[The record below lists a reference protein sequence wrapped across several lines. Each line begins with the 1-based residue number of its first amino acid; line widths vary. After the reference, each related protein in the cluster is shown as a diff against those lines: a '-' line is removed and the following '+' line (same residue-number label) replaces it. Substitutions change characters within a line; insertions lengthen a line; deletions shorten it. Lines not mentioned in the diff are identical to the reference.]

1 MYKIKKEERLMQY
14 VIHQFDLD
22 NVIVNG
28 NFIDEDVA
36 RKHSNAMVLGKV
48 SQEVYEEHYR
58 KVAIIEANDLD
69 HVFEVGNV
77 GPEENITYLGKMHSV
92 SVGDIIENLESGE
105 KFVVKNLGFGEIE

>member
-1 MYKIKKEERLMQY
+1 MQY
-14 VIHQFDLD
+14 IIHQFNLD
-22 NVIVNG
+22 NVIVKG
-28 NFIDEDVA
+28 NFIDEEVA
-36 RKHSNAMVLGKV
+36 AKHSNAMVLGKV

-77 GPEENITYLGKMHSV
+77 GPEENITYIDKMHSV
-92 SVGDIIENLESGE
+92 SVGDIIENLETGE